1 MEQPK
6 PEKSLWPFF
15 AAFTVSV
22 IMVAA
27 VRWSF
32 AHPYG
37 IHWDEAEYLNWVAV
51 DLQRLYS
58 GMLLRLG
65 GRILISSQG
74 MPPAYR
80 VLALPFLIPFGF
92 HTTAARLASLAEFVL
107 SCWFIYLAS
116 RRVGTQVAGAFAVL
130 VFALSPEVVS
140 ASMFFGTD
148 APLYLA
154 TSAMLYYL
162 FVYWGDPSERSS
174 TWIGLGLAIGLG
186 FWSKASFFA
195 IAPPVLAFALIVSL
209 GKHRSIAR
217 VLSLCKACALGG
229 LIGAPWWLVNVR
241 QAMAYAR
248 YSRGFV
254 RNSLGSPSLATWARW
269 LDSVVQCL
277 LGHAVSI
284 LIASIAIVFLWKVI
298 VKRERMLD
306 DLRKKVVG
314 ACACAALPIVLVQ
327 LSGTNHLLRHISPAV
342 VPLAITVGVVAD
354 QIGWTRSKV
363 LLASSGI
370 LFFAQL
376 AMIVYPVVFPNKSAV
391 DPGFV
396 NGSPPWRVMIRFDQW
411 DWKPLRDISV
421 SCGDAD
427 PTISY
432 LGGGRAFDPPH
443 MQSPWIGAGASTN
456 TFASQVPYPTWLW
469 RYENGPINWQE
480 VMDGAEKSDIVVT
493 APGYVGE
500 ESNKEDLDNQHNTEF
515 ADRLSHDPLF
525 QGPIRLTMGRFAP
538 IDVVVFVKSTLR
550 CRAGKDAQFGGKDP
564 WGPTFE
570 SGIAKR
576 SF

>member
-6 PEKSLWPFF
+6 LEKSLWPFF
-15 AAFTVSV
+15 AAFTVAV

-65 GRILISSQG
+65 GRILIGSQG

-80 VLALPFLIPFGF
+80 VLALPFLVPFGF
-92 HTTAARLASLAEFVL
+92 HTTAARLASLAEFGL

-116 RRVGTQVAGAFAVL
+116 RRVGSRIAGAFAVL

-154 TSAMLYYL
+154 TAAMLYFL
-162 FVYWGDPSERSS
+162 FVNWSDPPERSS

-195 IAPPVLAFALIVSL
+195 VALPVLAFALFVSL
-209 GKHRSIAR
+209 GKHRSIVR

-229 LIGAPWWLVNVR
+229 LIGAPWWLVNIR

-277 LGHAVSI
+277 LGHAVSM
-284 LIASIAIVFLWKVI
+284 LIAAIAIVFLWKVI
-298 VKRERMLD
+298 VKRETVLD
-306 DLRKKVVG
+306 ELHKNAVG
-314 ACACAALPIVLVQ
+314 ACACAGLPIVLVQ

-391 DPGFV
+391 DLAFV

-421 SCGDAD
+421 SCGDAN

-432 LGGGRAFDPPH
+432 LGGGRVFDPPH
-443 MQSPWIGAGASTN
+443 MQSPWIGAGGSTN

-469 RYENGPINWQE
+469 RYE
-480 VMDGAEKSDIVVT
+480 DGAIDWQKVMAGAEQSDIVVT
-493 APGYVGE
+493 APGYIGE
-500 ESNKEDLDNQHNTEF
+500 VSIKEDQDNQHNAEF

-525 QGPIRLTMGRFAP
+525 QAPVHLTMGRFAP
-538 IDVVVFVKSTLR
+538 IDVLVFVKNTLH
-550 CRAGKDAQFGGKDP
+550 CSPEKHAQFGSKLQ
-564 WGPTFE
+564 WVPTFDN
-570 SGIAKR
+570 GMAR
-576 SF
+576 RVF